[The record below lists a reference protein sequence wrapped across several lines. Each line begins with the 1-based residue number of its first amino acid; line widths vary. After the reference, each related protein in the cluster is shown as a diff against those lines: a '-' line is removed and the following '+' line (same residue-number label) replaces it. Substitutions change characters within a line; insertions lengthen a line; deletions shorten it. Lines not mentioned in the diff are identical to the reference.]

1 MNIVVL
7 GPPGSGK
14 STQAKLLAA
23 KTGKTLFSTGAVL
36 REIASNTAHPKHE
49 VIKNEMAVGG
59 IVDDNIVNPILSEAL
74 KSYQGDNLIID
85 GVPRRFS
92 QVNLLDYTLQEI
104 GKKVDMAFFVD
115 TSIDES
121 VKRLLSRAKIEGRAD
136 DNVEA
141 IKYRVELYHEQT
153 EPVLKAYEERGLLIK
168 VDGERSIEEIHEDIL
183 KIYSARA
190 EELPSKDSK

>member
-1 MNIVVL
+1 MNVVVL

-36 REIASNTAHPKHE
+36 REIANDTSHPNHE
-49 VIKNEMAVGG
+49 VIKNQMSVGG

-74 KSYQGDNLIID
+74 KSHKGDNLVID

-104 GKKVDMAFFVD
+104 DKKVDIAFFVD
-115 TSIDES
+115 TSIEES
-121 VKRLLSRAKIEGRAD
+121 VKRLLNRAKIEGRAD
-136 DNVEA
+136 DNAEA

-153 EPVLKAYEERGLLIK
+153 EPVLNSYDERGLLIK
-168 VDGERSIEEIHEDIL
+168 VNGERSIDEIHEEIL
-183 KIYSARA
+183 NMYNSRLKH
-190 EELPSKDSK
+190 SK